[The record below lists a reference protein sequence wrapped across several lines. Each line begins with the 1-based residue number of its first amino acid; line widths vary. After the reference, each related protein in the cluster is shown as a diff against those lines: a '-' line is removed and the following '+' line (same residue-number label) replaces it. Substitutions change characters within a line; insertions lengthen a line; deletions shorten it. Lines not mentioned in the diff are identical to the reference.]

1 VFQRIKKWILN
12 NKIKTTI
19 ILFLMVVYYFSLPRK
34 LFENNYAT
42 VIESN
47 DGQLLGAKI
56 AKDGQWRFPES
67 DSIPTKFKECI
78 IAFEDQHFYQH
89 FGFNPVSMYHAFL
102 QNKALLIS
110 FQLQQRQLFY
120 LLNS

>member
-1 VFQRIKKWILN
+1 MGENSKRLDFKSNWFKKPVRFFQN

-19 ILFLMVVYYFSLPRK
+19 ILILMVVYFFSLPRQ

-47 DGQLLGAKI
+47 EGQLLGAKI

-67 DSIPTKFKECI
+67 DSVPVKFKACI
-78 IAFEDQHFYQH
+78 LAF
-89 FGFNPVSMYHAFL
+89 
-102 QNKALLIS
+102 
-110 FQLQQRQLFY
+110 
-120 LLNS
+120 

>member
-1 VFQRIKKWILN
+1 
-12 NKIKTTI
+12 
-19 ILFLMVVYYFSLPRK
+19 MVVYYFSLPRK

-47 DGQLLGAKI
+47 EGQLLGAKI

-78 IAFEDQHFYQH
+78 IAF
-89 FGFNPVSMYHAFL
+89 
-102 QNKALLIS
+102 
-110 FQLQQRQLFY
+110 
-120 LLNS
+120 